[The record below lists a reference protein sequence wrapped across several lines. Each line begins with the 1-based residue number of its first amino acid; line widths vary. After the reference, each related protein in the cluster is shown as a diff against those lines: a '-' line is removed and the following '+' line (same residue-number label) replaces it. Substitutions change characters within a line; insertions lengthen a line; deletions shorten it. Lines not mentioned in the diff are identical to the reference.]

1 MQGEGG
7 NLTPTQ
13 KGFRVDLSAAVFLS
27 PVLRKYLDPTN
38 RSQASSWEMQVTG
51 QQGGSGIYAA
61 CEPDSKFGVVLSIT
75 HSAGEAA
82 TRSRGA
88 KGLRLHAEAAE
99 ALIPVVDRFMTA
111 AELGV
116 LSPMERPQSHSES
129 VSKTDLDGHE
139 PKSAENAQR
148 SAQENTRNETNVA
161 AAEAVT
167 DNARPPPAPTGAH
180 VSTEARATYSPN
192 TGTREPTVGQPTRP
206 EDDPCLPRREFATAA

>member
-1 MQGEGG
+1 MQKVFGVTEYLWQNQITGKPTCNGIYATCQLDPWKRYKLDVRYMQGEGG

-88 KGLRLHAEAAE
+88 KGLRLHAEAVV
-99 ALIPVVDRFMTA
+99 ALIPVIDRFMTA

-116 LSPMERPQSHSES
+116 
-129 VSKTDLDGHE
+129 
-139 PKSAENAQR
+139 
-148 SAQENTRNETNVA
+148 
-161 AAEAVT
+161 
-167 DNARPPPAPTGAH
+167 
-180 VSTEARATYSPN
+180 
-192 TGTREPTVGQPTRP
+192 
-206 EDDPCLPRREFATAA
+206 